1 MQQQPTYSAA
11 LADRSITIVPRPPP
25 TKRQFA
31 GVLNHDDLAITNMRR
46 RAPGRMARHL
56 GDTYP
61 LIAQKAR
68 EPNLLGAVP
77 CKTPDPWARP
87 SNQGL
92 MQRCP
97 PFSRRRSPNRPSP
110 NSISIA
116 TSSNQSAQPWNP
128 SSTTTATKKMC
139 AFDSR
144 LRGEHRPL
152 SAAVLKGYA
161 EAKLRLRPKASG
173 EGDSSRVRA

>member
-31 GVLNHDDLAITNMRR
+31 GVLNHDDLAIANMRR

-61 LIAQKAR
+61 VIAQKPR
-68 EPNLLGAVP
+68 KPNLLGAVP
-77 CKTPDPWARP
+77 CKTPDPWARS

-92 MQRCP
+92 MQRRP
-97 PFSRRRSPNRPSP
+97 PFSSRRSPNRPSP
-110 NSISIA
+110 NSIPIA
-116 TSSNQSAQPWNP
+116 TSSNQPAQPWNQ
-128 SSTTTATKKMC
+128 SSITTATKMC

-144 LRGEHRPL
+144 RPGL
-152 SAAVLKGYA
+152 FAAVAGGH
-161 EAKLRLRPKASG
+161 LRQLDASVGASG
-173 EGDSSRVRA
+173 PHDFAVRKPAPFV